1 MDLNWKPQERF
12 LPMFFELD
20 GVRPT
25 LGGDDIWVAPNAA
38 VIGNVTLAGRS
49 SVWFG
54 VTMRGDNDPITV
66 GEGANIQ
73 DNSVIHT
80 DMGAPC
86 TIGAGV
92 TVGHK
97 VMLHGCT
104 IGDNTLIGMGS
115 TILNHAKIGSG
126 SIVGAN
132 SLITEGKEFPSGVL
146 IVGAPARVVREL
158 SEQEQQ
164 MIKMS
169 ERIYVDNAARFSKGL
184 KEVTLD

>member
-1 MDLNWKPQERF
+1 
-12 LPMFFELD
+12 MFYELD
-20 GVRPT
+20 GVQPT
-25 LGGDDIWVAPNAA
+25 LQGDDIWVAPNAA
-38 VIGNVTLAGRS
+38 VIGNVHLASRA

-54 VTMRGDNDPITV
+54 VTMRGDNDPITM

-80 DMGAPC
+80 DLGAPC
-86 TIGAGV
+86 TIGPGV

-104 IGDNTLIGMGS
+104 IGEHTLIGMGS
-115 TILNHAKIGSG
+115 TILNHAKIGAG

-132 SLITEGKEFPSGVL
+132 SLITEGKEFPPGVL

-158 SEQEQQ
+158 TPEQQ
-164 MIKMS
+164 EMIKMS
-169 ERIYVDNAARFSKGL
+169 ERIYVDNAARFAKGL
-184 KEVTLD
+184 KEVKIG